1 MKCKLKRNSLYSLL
15 ILYIF
20 MLLVGGV
27 ISSVALASENTSDLV
42 SIRNGVE
49 EYDLT
54 NNLVILQDYKKEL
67 TSDSI
72 FYPETLNKFR
82 SYKDSKLSGEISDSA
97 YWGKVEIKNEKDEA
111 VNMILEI
118 SKPQLN
124 NVKFYRFD
132 GIHLIDEVETGS
144 DYIFSKREVK
154 NRNFVFSLNMSPKA
168 SETIIFRVEAK
179 SYLQL
184 PIKLY
189 TAKKFMEK
197 EEHSNLVLGFY
208 YGIMFIMLLYNLIL
222 YFSLKD
228 RTYIYYCCFILSFSI
243 MQLIWDGL
251 AFQYLWP
258 NHVLWN
264 IKSNPIFIALSGIF
278 SLQFTRSFLKVGNGS
293 KVFDKLIIGMLVL
306 EIMALIGFLL
316 IPVAVATKI
325 SVILITIST
334 VMCFISIAYV
344 KARDRAVNLYVISWI
359 TLFLGAILN
368 IFAAYKILPLNFI
381 TLYSPRIG
389 AVMNI
394 VLLSLSLG
402 DRFNMIR
409 QEKVIEERQRVLLE
423 SLHSITKTITST
435 NDIGTM
441 VNFLLQ
447 SICKITKFQNGM
459 IVLKEEQG
467 YTVKAILGYKAEE
480 LINRTLINIDKDV
493 YFKKI
498 LHEDNLV
505 ILKDVEMHPYGL
517 ERSFESLMGF
527 PITYNEENIG
537 IIILYSNTNDT
548 LHGIENQVL
557 YDFTGQVG
565 IAIQNARLFNK
576 IEEMATID
584 GLTGAY
590 SRTHFMKLCEVAIE
604 EHRSTN
610 GMLSLIMLDID
621 YFKKINDTYGHLV
634 GDKVLK
640 ELVSTIKQELNE
652 NSIIGR
658 YGGEEFLILLK
669 ETDLET
675 ALDLA
680 EKLRT
685 RVESMQVR
693 ISKECCVKITNSIG
707 VASYNK
713 NFTNISQLIE
723 KADEALYISKEN
735 GRNQVRAVLTM
746 SY

>member
-1 MKCKLKRNSLYSLL
+1 MEHKLKRKKLYILFTYFAFVLL
-15 ILYIF
+15 I
-20 MLLVGGV
+20 GGA
-27 ISSVALASENTSDLV
+27 ISRVALASENTSTSV
-42 SIRNGVE
+42 IIKNGIE

-67 TSDSI
+67 TIDSI
-72 FYPETLNKFR
+72 FYPETLNKFK

-97 YWGKVEIKNEKDEA
+97 YWGKVEIKNEKDQA

-144 DYIFSKREVK
+144 DYIFSKREMK
-154 NRNFVFSLNMSPKA
+154 NRNFVFSLNMPPKV

-189 TAKKFMEK
+189 TGQRFMEK

-208 YGIMFIMLLYNLIL
+208 YGIMFIMFSYNLIL

-228 RTYIYYCCFILSFSI
+228 NSYIYYCCFILSFSI

-258 NHVLWN
+258 NFVSWN

-278 SLQFTRSFLKVGNGS
+278 SLLFTRSFLRVGNGS
-293 KVFDKLIIGMLVL
+293 KVFDKLMRGMLFL
-306 EIMALIGFLL
+306 EIAAIIVFLF

-334 VMCFISIAYV
+334 IMCFMSIAYV

-359 TLFLGAILN
+359 ALFLGSILN
-368 IFAAYKILPLNFI
+368 ILAAYKILPLNFI

-402 DRFNMIR
+402 DRFNIIR
-409 QEKVIEERQRVLLE
+409 QEKVIAEKQRVLLE

-435 NDIGTM
+435 KDIGIMLT
-441 VNFLLQ
+441 FLLK

-467 YTVKAILGYKAEE
+467 YVVKAVFGYKAEE
-480 LINRTLINIDKDV
+480 LINRPLININKDA
-493 YFKKI
+493 YFKRI
-498 LHEDNLV
+498 LDEDNLV
-505 ILKDVEMHPYGL
+505 ILKDAKMQAYGL
-517 ERSFESLMGF
+517 DRSFQFLMGF
-527 PITYNEENIG
+527 PITYNEENVGVIV
-537 IIILYSNTNDT
+537 LYSNTTEALN
-548 LHGIENQVL
+548 GIENQMI

-565 IAIQNARLFNK
+565 IAIQNARLFNQ

-590 SRTHFMKLCEVAIE
+590 SRTHFMKLCDAAIE
-604 EHRSTN
+604 EHGSTN
-610 GMLSLIMLDID
+610 RILSLIMLDID
-621 YFKKINDTYGHLV
+621 YFKKINDTYGHLA

-640 ELVSTIKQELNE
+640 KLVSTIKEELNE

-669 ETDLET
+669 ETDLEK

-680 EKLRT
+680 EKLRVK
-685 RVESMQVR
+685 VEGMQVR
-693 ISKECCVKITNSIG
+693 ISNGCCVKITSSIG
-707 VASYNK
+707 VVSYNK
-713 NFTNISQLIE
+713 NFENISQLIE

-735 GRNQVRAVLTM
+735 GRNQVRAVLAM
-746 SY
+746 NY